1 MPQRAIKYAVI
12 DAFTGEAFK
21 GNPAAVCLL
30 EETAEVDE
38 HWMLSVAKEFNISET
53 CFLTRVVSAVGSYPN
68 SSNQS
73 VDIPRFSL
81 RWFTPVAE
89 PCTSYLLSQP
99 HHQVNLC
106 GHATLASAHFL
117 FTSALLEHETIE
129 FITKSGLLTAK
140 KVTKSKSASKDMKL
154 FIELDFPA
162 DQVVK
167 CNASELPS
175 IPLTL
180 NGLSVVNVL
189 KTTASDDFI
198 VEVSSGK
205 EVAELQPNFMEIQ
218 KCAGRGVI
226 VTGQAPDGSGFDFFS
241 RFFCPKLGVNEDPV
255 CGSAHCAL
263 VPYWSRKLQ
272 KKSLTAFMASPRSGV
287 LHLELDEKSQ
297 RVRISGE
304 AVTVMVGTLLV

>member
-30 EETAEVDE
+30 EETADVDE

-89 PCTSYLLSQP
+89 
-99 HHQVNLC
+99 VNLC

-117 FTSALLEHETIE
+117 FTSALLEHEIVE

-205 EVAELQPNFMEIQ
+205 EVAELQPNFNEIQ

-241 RFFCPKLGVNEDPV
+241 RFFCPKLGINEDPV